1 MADLTHVTPDGRP
14 RMVDVGDKPVTKRS
28 ATAEGFL
35 SLSPPAH
42 DAVAQRRNR
51 KGDVAFTAELAGIQG
66 AKRTSDLIP
75 LCHPLALDG
84 VDVAFRRRGRRELLV
99 LARVACTG
107 RTGVEMEALTA
118 AALAALTIYDM
129 SKALSHGIEIAD
141 LRLLEKRGGR
151 SGVWRRPARRRG
163 GA

>member
-66 AKRTSDLIP
+66 AKRTADLIP
-75 LCHPLALDG
+75 LCHPLALDA
-84 VDVAFRRRGRRELLV
+84 VEVAVELEADRL
-99 LARVACTG
+99 RVVATTRTHG
-107 RTGVEMEALTA
+107 RTGVEMEALCAVTTA
-118 AALAALTIYDM
+118 LLTAYDM
-129 SKALSHGIEIAD
+129 LKAVDRTLELGPV
-141 LRLLEKRGGR
+141 RLLAKSGGR
-151 SGVWRRPARRRG
+151 SGDWVRG
-163 GA
+163 